1 MSGIMGTP
9 FLKIVAGLVVVL
21 IFIGLNA
28 ILLGYGERKISGFI
42 QRRLGPYAVG
52 PHGIF
57 QMMVDMVKLM
67 TKQLVTPKQADKYLY
82 WAAPLIAFMAVPVL
96 FIAIPFSPTFTVLDV
111 NLGIVLILA
120 FAGLNVLALC
130 IGGWGSN
137 NKWSLLGAA
146 RSVSQYIAFEV
157 PILLVALAI
166 AMMTGTLNLSEIV
179 NQQGNFPWQ
188 WNIVVQPLAFVIFFV
203 ASLAE
208 MNRVPFDLP
217 EGESELTAGYNTEY
231 GGMGFGLFV
240 LAEYT
245 HVVVASSVMTAL
257 FLGGWKG
264 PFLPG
269 IWWFLLKMYLLCF
282 IIIWI
287 RWAYPRVRFD
297 QLLNLSWKYLIPAGI
312 LNLLATAFLVKL
324 F

>member
-1 MSGIMGTP
+1 MSGTEGT
-9 FLKIVAGLVVVL
+9 LIKIVVGLLL
-21 IFIGLNA
+21 ILGFIGFNA

-52 PHGIF
+52 PHGSL

-67 TKQLVTPKQADKYLY
+67 TKQLITPKKADKYLF
-82 WAAPLIAFMAVPVL
+82 WAAPLIAFMSVPVL
-96 FIAIPFSPTFTVLDV
+96 FMVIPFSPTFTVINS

-120 FAGLNVLALC
+120 FSGLNVLALC

-146 RSVSQYIAFEV
+146 RAVSQFIAFEV
-157 PILLVALAI
+157 PILLVVLSIAL
-166 AMMTGTLNLSEIV
+166 MTGTLNLSEIV
-179 NQQGNFPWQ
+179 NQQGGFPWQ
-188 WNIVVQPLAFVIFFV
+188 WNIVLQPLAFVILFV

-245 HVVVASSVMTAL
+245 HIVVASSVMTAL

-264 PFLPG
+264 PVFSG
-269 IWWFLLKMYLLCF
+269 VWWFLLKMYLLCF
-282 IIIWI
+282 IILWI
-287 RWAYPRVRFD
+287 RWAFPRVRFD

-312 LNLLATAFLVKL
+312 VNLLITALFVKL

>member
-1 MSGIMGTP
+1 MSGAEWTFI
-9 FLKIVAGLVVVL
+9 KIIIGLLL
-21 IFIGLNA
+21 ILGFIGFNA

-52 PHGIF
+52 PHGSL

-67 TKQLVTPKQADKYLY
+67 TKQLITPKKADKYLF
-82 WAAPLIAFMAVPVL
+82 WAAPLIAFMSVPVL
-96 FIAIPFSPTFTVLDV
+96 FMVIPFSPTFTVI
-111 NLGIVLILA
+111 NSSLGIVLILA
-120 FAGLNVLALC
+120 FSGLNVLALC

-146 RSVSQYIAFEV
+146 RAVSQFIAFEV
-157 PILLVALAI
+157 PILLVILSIAL
-166 AMMTGTLNLSEIV
+166 MTGTLNLSEIV
-179 NQQGNFPWQ
+179 NQQGGFPWQ
-188 WNIVVQPLAFVIFFV
+188 WNIVLQPLAFVILFV

-245 HVVVASSVMTAL
+245 HIVVASSVMTAL

-264 PFLPG
+264 PVFSG

-282 IIIWI
+282 IILWI
-287 RWAYPRVRFD
+287 RWAFPRVRFD

-312 LNLLATAFLVKL
+312 LNLLVTALFVKL

>member
-1 MSGIMGTP
+1 MSGTEGI
-9 FLKIVAGLVVVL
+9 LIKIVVGLLL
-21 IFIGLNA
+21 ILGFIGFNA

-52 PHGIF
+52 PHGSL

-67 TKQLVTPKQADKYLY
+67 TKQLITPKRADKYLF
-82 WAAPLIAFMAVPVL
+82 WAAPLIAFMSVPVL
-96 FIAIPFSPTFTVLDV
+96 FMVIPFSPTFTVI
-111 NLGIVLILA
+111 NSSLGIVLILA
-120 FAGLNVLALC
+120 FSGLNVLALC

-146 RSVSQYIAFEV
+146 RAVSQFIAFEV
-157 PILLVALAI
+157 PILLVVLSIAL
-166 AMMTGTLNLSEIV
+166 MTGTLNLSEIV
-179 NQQGNFPWQ
+179 NQQGGFPWQ
-188 WNIVVQPLAFVIFFV
+188 WNIVLQPLAFVILFV

-245 HVVVASSVMTAL
+245 HIVVASSVMTAL

-264 PFLPG
+264 PVFSG

-282 IIIWI
+282 IILWI
-287 RWAYPRVRFD
+287 RWAFPRVRFD

-312 LNLLATAFLVKL
+312 LNLLATALFVKL